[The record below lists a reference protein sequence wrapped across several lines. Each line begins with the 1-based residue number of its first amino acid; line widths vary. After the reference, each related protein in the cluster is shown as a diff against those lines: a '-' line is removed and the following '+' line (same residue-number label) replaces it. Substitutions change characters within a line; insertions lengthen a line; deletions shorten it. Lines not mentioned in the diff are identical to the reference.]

1 MADGLLVRRL
11 CLPWREWSWT
21 FKSLAWMQSPRRHWP
36 KVRRAEKPFLTAAT
50 DDMCGVGTGARG
62 LRSIM
67 ESVLMDA
74 MFETPSD
81 AVGSVIIDAEVA

>member
-1 MADGLLVRRL
+1 
-11 CLPWREWSWT
+11 
-21 FKSLAWMQSPRRHWP
+21 
-36 KVRRAEKPFLTAAT
+36 
-50 DDMCGVGTGARG
+50 MCGVGTGARG